1 VPHSYGATLALKD
14 LHMKLFSALL
24 LGSVLAFS
32 ACTKTKAPVLPEFT
46 ITKTESK
53 SAGMV
58 ASANPL
64 ATQAGV
70 DILKAGGSAVDAA
83 IAVQAML
90 GLVEPQSSGLGGGA
104 FMVVYDP
111 KTAKV
116 WSYNGRETAPASVTL
131 KMFLDPETGEPI
143 RRFAGIASGIST
155 GVPGAVVMLHK
166 AHEDYGTLEW
176 GPQMDAAIKVA
187 EDGFVVSP
195 RMANITARMGRFV
208 LKNNK
213 QTREY
218 FFLEDGTTTIPE
230 GFIRDNQ
237 PYAETLRALQK
248 NPRALLEG
256 PIAEEIIRVVRE
268 EPMPGTLTLEDMA
281 GYDAQKTEALCST
294 YRQHIVCGAQPP
306 SSGPVAVQSI
316 LGTLENFDMSALG
329 QSAEGWHAFAE
340 ASFLAYADRDK
351 YVGDP
356 DFVAVET
363 GLMLNKDY
371 LKSRAALISMDA
383 AMTDVTAGN
392 PSAFLRG
399 KDATPDNPGTSHFTV
414 VDKNGLVVSMTTT
427 VEAPFGS
434 QRMAAG
440 FVLNNQLTDFSFRAV
455 DAEGIPI
462 ANAPAP
468 GKRPR
473 SSMAPSIVFNPD
485 GEFLF
490 STGSPG
496 GNSIIAYTAKTIV
509 GILDW
514 DLTPQEAI
522 ELPNMVARNGRV
534 SVEAKGIKD
543 EDTDEIDRGSP
554 GEEFG
559 LSETLVSALEEK
571 GHKVRRS
578 KGEFSGL
585 HIIYRNTD
593 GSLIGGAD
601 PRREGV
607 AVELD

>member
-1 VPHSYGATLALKD
+1 
-14 LHMKLFSALL
+14 MKLFSALL
-24 LGSVLAFS
+24 LGTVLTLS
-32 ACTKTKAPVLPEFT
+32 ACSKTVAPADTVVAPEFAVG
-46 ITKTESK
+46 KTQSK

-58 ASANPL
+58 AAANPL

-116 WSYNGRETAPASVTL
+116 WAYNGRETAPAAVTPD
-131 KMFLDPETGEPI
+131 MFLDPETDKPM
-143 RRFAGIASGIST
+143 RRFEGIASGIST

-166 AHEDYGTLEW
+166 AHEDYGKLDW
-176 GPQMDAAIKVA
+176 GPQMEPAIKVA
-187 EDGFVVSP
+187 EDGFAVSP
-195 RMANITARMGRFV
+195 RMAGITARMGRFV
-208 LKNNK
+208 LKDNK
-213 QTREY
+213 EAREY
-218 FFLEDGTTTIPE
+218 FYLEDGKTTIPE

-237 PYAETLRALQK
+237 PYANTLRAIQK

-256 PIAEEIIRVVRE
+256 PIAEDIIRVVQE
-268 EPMPGTLTLEDMA
+268 EPLPGSLTLADMA
-281 GYDAQKTEALCST
+281 AYQPQKTEALCST
-294 YRQHIVCGAQPP
+294 YRKHIICGAQPP

-316 LGTLENFDMSALG
+316 LRTLENFDMSALG
-329 QSAEGWHAFAE
+329 QSAEGWHVFAE

-356 DFVAVET
+356 DFVTVET
-363 GLMLNKDY
+363 GLMLDKDY
-371 LKSRAALISMDA
+371 LKSRAALISMD
-383 AMTDVTAGN
+383 TNIKDVKAGN
-392 PSAFLRG
+392 PSAFVRG

-414 VDKNGLVVSMTTT
+414 VDKDGLVVSMTTT

-440 FVLNNQLTDFSFRAV
+440 FILNNQLTDFSFRAV
-455 DAEGIPI
+455 DAQGLPI
-462 ANAPAP
+462 ANAPAA

-473 SSMAPSIVFNPD
+473 SSMAPSIVFNPQ

-496 GNSIIAYTAKTIV
+496 GNSIIAYTAKTIM

-514 DLTPQEAI
+514 GLTPQEAI
-522 ELPNMVARNGRV
+522 ELPNLIARNGRV
-534 SVEAKGIKD
+534 AVESKGIKD
-543 EDTDEIDRGSP
+543 EETDEIDRGSP
-554 GEEFG
+554 GETFG
-559 LSETLVSALEEK
+559 LPENIVAALEAK

-585 HIIYRNTD
+585 HIIYRNAD
-593 GSLIGGAD
+593 GSLVGGAD
-601 PRREGV
+601 PRREGT
-607 AVELD
+607 AVGLD